1 MSILLWFAVILL
13 GVTSVGLLLSKDWRI
28 SLGSLGIQYI
38 GVLWLVAQHW
48 PVSMA
53 SIKLITGWMAIAIL
67 GITRLGST
75 QSEDLL
81 EEFWSQGRLFRLIA
95 AGFIFVIVIA
105 VTSRI
110 DEIVP
115 GIGLEVISGSLL
127 LIGMGLLQL
136 GISSQPMRV
145 ILGLLTVISGF
156 EILYAALESS
166 LLVAALLSVVSLGL
180 ALAGAYLLS
189 LFDSE
194 ENK

>member
-95 AGFIFVIVIA
+95 AGFMFVIVVA
-105 VTSRI
+105 VTPRI

-189 LFDSE
+189 LFE
-194 ENK
+194 TEGNK